1 MTSCLS
7 SSTSYAAR
15 CRWSGPR
22 PERPIFVDLFRG
34 TLPRY
39 DERHLVRPGI
49 TGWSQVHM
57 KRTLET
63 SAASE
68 KLEYDLQYVENWS
81 PFLDV
86 AVLFQ
91 TACEFLFHRAA

>member
-1 MTSCLS
+1 M
-7 SSTSYAAR
+7 
-15 CRWSGPR
+15 
-22 PERPIFVDLFRG
+22 
-34 TLPRY
+34 
-39 DERHLVRPGI
+39 RPGI

-63 SAASE
+63 SAVSE